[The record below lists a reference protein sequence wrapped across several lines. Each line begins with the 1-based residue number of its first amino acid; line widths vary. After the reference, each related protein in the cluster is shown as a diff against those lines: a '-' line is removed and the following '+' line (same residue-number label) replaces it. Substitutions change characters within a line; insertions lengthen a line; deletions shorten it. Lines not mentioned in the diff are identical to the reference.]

1 MVAVVG
7 ALLVGGATTGTTH
20 ALWRDQA
27 NLPASA
33 VTSGSMSHTVL
44 NGGDAQLGTIS
55 LAAGSA
61 TATPVTATVRD
72 TSAVGSKNLRQ
83 DIRLADVDL
92 ANATNGLTPH
102 HLLLSVTKKSSAV
115 CPTAAPATVAAGYA
129 SAVLDRTAPA
139 GPAYEVCVT
148 IAAVAAAPASAGTLR
163 LTFAGQ
169 QVRPDGSLGG
179 WASRTTAT
187 VHLTINSGA
196 PAAPVLTCREPAP
209 SAGDPGY
216 RIEWTATGL
225 MYQVHRAA
233 TATGPYTIVSTQ
245 TSTLYTDPTFGRS
258 EVRFLL
264 VRAVNTSGES
274 VDSNI
279 LKVERNG
286 NSDNFRCG
294 PVTP

>member
-7 ALLVGGATTGTTH
+7 ALLVGGATTGTTL
-20 ALWRDQA
+20 ARWRDQA
-27 NLPASA
+27 NLPASG

-44 NGGDAQLGTIS
+44 NGGDARIGTLS
-55 LAAGSA
+55 LAAGAS

-72 TSAVGSKNLRQ
+72 TSAPGSRNLRQ

-92 ANATNGLTPH
+92 ADATNGLTPH
-102 HLLLSVTKKSSAV
+102 HLLVSVTKKPSSG
-115 CPTAAPATVAAGYA
+115 CPTAPPATVAAGYA
-129 SAVLDRTAPA
+129 GAVLDRTAPA
-139 GPAYEVCVT
+139 SPAYEVCVT
-148 IAAVAAAPASAGTLR
+148 MAAVAGAPPSAGTLR

-187 VHLTINSGA
+187 VHLTITSGA
-196 PAAPVLTCREPAP
+196 PATPVLSCREPAP

-216 RIEWTATGL
+216 RIEWTATGP
-225 MYQVHRAA
+225 MYQVHRAK
-233 TATGPYTIVSTQ
+233 TATGPYTVVATQ
-245 TSTLYTDPTFGRS
+245 ASTLYTDPAFGKS
-258 EVRFLL
+258 EVRFLR

-274 VDSNI
+274 GDSNV

-286 NSDNFRCG
+286 NSDNVKCG